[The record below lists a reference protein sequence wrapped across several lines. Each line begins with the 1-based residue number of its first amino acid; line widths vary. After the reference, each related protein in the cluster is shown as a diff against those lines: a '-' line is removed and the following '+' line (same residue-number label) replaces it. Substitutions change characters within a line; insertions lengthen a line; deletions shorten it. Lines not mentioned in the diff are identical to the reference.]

1 MAAHMAHTVEMTPE
15 EIAAKRRRA
24 RSTALKLALFAV
36 FVYVAFIIAFINR

>member
-1 MAAHMAHTVEMTPE
+1 MAAHMAHPVEMTPE